1 MGSFCLR
8 SQYLFV
14 SDSWRRETGSP
25 SLSLPAVGG
34 ASHYTATTTS
44 ITLPC
49 YPPVPHSTSYPV
61 STSHFSITLALPLLP
76 LWLSFSSSHPLPP
89 APSPTPSIPF
99 FSLSPPFPS
108 PSPLWKAVKRSFCT
122 QHCRWGLRLPHSLLG
137 LSLYSLLQTPPNP
150 PPPLLP
156 SLSLTPYNS
165 IATLTSQPRRVLS
178 LSPSCTGVISLHFRF
193 LIPGHQG

>member
-49 YPPVPHSTSYPV
+49 YPPPPPSSTSSPV
-61 STSHFSITLALPLLP
+61 STSHFSTTLALLLLP
-76 LWLSFSSSHPLPP
+76 LWLSFSSSPPLPP

-122 QHCRWGLRLPHSLLG
+122 QHCRWGLRLPHSLPG
-137 LSLYSLLQTPPNP
+137 LSLYSLLQTPPTHHHLSFP
-150 PPPLLP
+150 PSP
-156 SLSLTPYNS
+156 SLLTT
-165 IATLTSQPRRVLS
+165 A
-178 LSPSCTGVISLHFRF
+178 
-193 LIPGHQG
+193 